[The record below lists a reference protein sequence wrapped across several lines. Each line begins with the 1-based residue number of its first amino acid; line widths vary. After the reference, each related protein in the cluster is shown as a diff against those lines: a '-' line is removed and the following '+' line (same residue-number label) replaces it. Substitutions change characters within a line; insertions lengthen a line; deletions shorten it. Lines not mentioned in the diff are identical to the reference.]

1 MKIPTGFGGRREC
14 WNSGVTTVI
23 VMADHR
29 RGWCGWL
36 CKTCQTLSKWLSA
49 ALLFMVVMSQFLS
62 YLLDSTSFLE
72 IINSHSWI
80 VISYCYLC
88 VNLCSH
94 NIFYLCTFLLIGCL
108 FCLLFK
114 NVYFL
119 LFKSGVW
126 VSGCGYVPEHRCWWK
141 PEASV
146 PWSWSYMWL
155 RAT

>member
-29 RGWCGWL
+29 RGWCSWL

-80 VISYCYLC
+80 VISYCYLS